1 MRHLPATG
9 SPTSVYRVQLVDD
22 HHMLRLGLIAL
33 AKTSS
38 RLHIEWLESANLSD
52 ALDAH
57 GRGPPIDLVVLDL
70 NLPDSQGLQGL
81 RKFLNEYPGATIAVY
96 SATSD
101 EFVVRQALG
110 FGAVGFMSKGAT
122 AEGTLRLIES
132 LLEAARG
139 VATTQ
144 PGSLEPEVAPQRA
157 AGGVAADSAAALR
170 LSARASM
177 LNSTQLQVLELL
189 LAGMSNQEIAAE
201 CQLALGTVKNAVSS
215 IYLAMDVQSRSHL
228 LSLFR

>member
-1 MRHLPATG
+1 MRHAPAIGLPT
-9 SPTSVYRVQLVDD
+9 TSYRVQLVDD

-38 RLHIEWLESANLSD
+38 RLPIEWLEAANLSD
-52 ALDAH
+52 ALAAH
-57 GRGPPIDLVVLDL
+57 GSGPPIDLVVLDL

-81 RKFLNEYPGATIAVY
+81 RRFLNEFPAATIAVF

-110 FGAVGFMSKGAT
+110 FGAVGFMSKAST
-122 AEGTLRLIES
+122 AEGTLHLIES

-144 PGSLEPEVAPQRA
+144 PAPLEPQVSPYLS
-157 AGGVAADSAAALR
+157 AGESRHASAGLP
-170 LSARASM
+170 LSARAAV
-177 LNSTQLQVLELL
+177 LNATQLQVLELL

>member
-1 MRHLPATG
+1 MRLAPASG
-9 SPTSVYRVQLVDD
+9 IPTSNYRVQLVDD

-38 RLHIEWLESANLSD
+38 RLQIEWLEAGNLSD
-52 ALDAH
+52 ALAAY
-57 GRGPPIDLVVLDL
+57 GNGPPIDLVVLDL

-81 RKFLNEYPGATIAVY
+81 RRFLNAFPGATVAVF

-110 FGAVGFMSKGAT
+110 FGAVGFMSKAAT
-122 AEGTLRLIES
+122 AEGTLHLIES

-144 PGSLEPEVAPQRA
+144 PGSLEPEHSPHGG
-157 AGGVAADSAAALR
+157 AGGAGDNAAALR
-170 LSARASM
+170 LSARAAM
-177 LNSTQLQVLELL
+177 LNTTQLQVLELL

>member
-1 MRHLPATG
+1 MRHAPATG
-9 SPTSVYRVQLVDD
+9 LQTSSYRVQLVDD

-38 RLHIEWLESANLSD
+38 RLQIEWLEAANLSD
-52 ALDAH
+52 ALAAH

-81 RKFLNEYPGATIAVY
+81 RRFLNEFPSATIAVF

-110 FGAVGFMSKGAT
+110 FGAVGFMSKGST
-122 AEGTLRLIES
+122 AEGTLHLIES

-144 PGSLEPEVAPQRA
+144 PGSLEPELSPPRSA
-157 AGGVAADSAAALR
+157 AVAADNAATLR

-177 LNSTQLQVLELL
+177 LNTTQLQVLELL

>member
-1 MRHLPATG
+1 MRHAPATG
-9 SPTSVYRVQLVDD
+9 FQTSSYRVQLVDD

-33 AKTSS
+33 AKSSS
-38 RLHIEWLESANLSD
+38 RLQIEWLEAASLSD
-52 ALDAH
+52 ALAAH
-57 GRGPPIDLVVLDL
+57 GSGPPIDLVVLDL

-81 RKFLNEYPGATIAVY
+81 RRFLTAFPGATIAVF

-110 FGAVGFMSKGAT
+110 FGAVGFMSKAAT
-122 AEGTLRLIES
+122 AEGTLHLIES

-139 VATTQ
+139 VASTQ
-144 PGSLEPEVAPQRA
+144 PAGLEPESSSRQM
-157 AGGVAADSAAALR
+157 AGEGPNGVAAQR
-170 LSARASM
+170 LSARTSM